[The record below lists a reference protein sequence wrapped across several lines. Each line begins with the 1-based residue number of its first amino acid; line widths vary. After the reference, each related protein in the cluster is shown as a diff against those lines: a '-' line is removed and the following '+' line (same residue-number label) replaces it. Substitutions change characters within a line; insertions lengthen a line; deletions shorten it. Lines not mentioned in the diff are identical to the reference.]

1 MAKYSTW
8 FLLVLCQF
16 VQTGQIADRHLDR
29 LDLSFRPVVRDLS
42 GLYFPVK
49 CIIVFLSMGVL
60 LVKSIIKNGQI
71 LHLFCA
77 RSPSIRKNGTNR
89 ALSSWPPWSNLSSS
103 CTRFVRFVVLS
114 KIFIRFS
121 QLVCFAS
128 TIIFLNGQIL
138 HFVCA
143 RSPSIRKNGT
153 NRGPSSSLPWS
164 QLSLCCIRFFII
176 SNN

>member
-1 MAKYSTW
+1 MYSSYNSTRNNKNRVITFHWYLVRMAKYSTC

-16 VQTGQIADRHLDR
+16 VQTGQFADRHLHR
-29 LDLSFRPVVRDLS
+29 LDLSFHPVVRELS

-49 CIIVFLSMGVL
+49 CIMVFLSMGVL
-60 LVKSIIKNGQI
+60 LVKTIIKNGQI

-128 TIIFLNGQIL
+128 TIIFFKWPNTPLCL
-138 HFVCA
+138 
-143 RSPSIRKNGT
+143 RSFAINS
-153 NRGPSSSLPWS
+153 
-164 QLSLCCIRFFII
+164 
-176 SNN
+176 